1 MYLPTYLPCRAN
13 REANELSP
21 TATTTKVCNV
31 GRQHS
36 VEAMACVTVDMID
49 SRTDRWE
56 SGLESRYS
64 ASANIART
72 HGTLQR
78 AAIILGGQGTNRM
91 MRRWGHHRAL
101 YRGYSLSPAESVS
114 SLTCTLYMMDSC
126 RCMQRHGHLSSRV
139 RAQ

>member
-64 ASANIART
+64 AIGKHRT
-72 HGTLQR
+72 HARDL
-78 AAIILGGQGTNRM
+78 AASSYYSRGSRYQSNDEEMGSPSSPIPRILVVACRVC
-91 MRRWGHHRAL
+91 L
-101 YRGYSLSPAESVS
+101 LS
-114 SLTCTLYMMDSC
+114 
-126 RCMQRHGHLSSRV
+126 HLHAV
-139 RAQ
+139 HDG

>member
-64 ASANIART
+64 AIGKHRT
-72 HGTLQR
+72 HARDLAASSYYSRGSRYQSNDEEMGSPSRLEPYTADTRCRLQ
-78 AAIILGGQGTNRM
+78 
-91 MRRWGHHRAL
+91 
-101 YRGYSLSPAESVS
+101 SLSPLSPAR
-114 SLTCTLYMMDSC
+114 CT
-126 RCMQRHGHLSSRV
+126 
-139 RAQ
+139 